1 MRFSSLF
8 FSTDGVM
15 SGFTFGILTDG
26 FFLVL
31 DLPSRNRSALM
42 EIVLLV
48 EDMNEVMRAQWMPG
62 PARKQNTN
70 EDDGDYTRGRKRIV
84 AIELVIREK
93 KNAENGLVVG
103 ESRWR
108 RKLCW
113 FIFLIQSENG
123 AFH

>member
-93 KNAENGLVVG
+93 KTLRTAWLWVKAGGGGSFVG
-103 ESRWR
+103 SY
-108 RKLCW
+108 
-113 FIFLIQSENG
+113 F
-123 AFH
+123 